1 MNKFSLVSLC
11 AAVAFTGTL
20 FAGSDKKVAEMQKML
35 EDQGIQPNYVE
46 TAQKGVKLSGYVDV
60 SYTYKPTKGASQNN
74 NTPAFGS
81 RGNFDNDSNDFSVNA
96 VKLALEKELSDAN
109 EYSAGFRI
117 DGMMGEDA
125 GILNGAGGRSAS
137 NLFLEQAY
145 VQFRA
150 PVGNGLDFKVGK
162 FVTLLGYEVIESP
175 ANLNFS
181 RGLLF
186 TFAIPLTHTGALASY
201 KFNDIVD
208 MQLGIVNGW
217 NNDDTFYGRGLG
229 IAPVGQPFDN
239 TGDFAKAVTGRINV
253 TAPGG
258 NANIAQSFIFSP
270 DGEQGNGAAGFAG
283 TPITSQNVWVYD
295 IWGNW
300 APKFANDKLLL
311 GFNFDIGQV
320 DGRNFQA
327 GIPVGNTLKEDAL
340 WYGVALYAK
349 YQFTPKFSLATR
361 AEYFVDE
368 AGARLGQNTYAPST
382 ALKASELYS
391 WTITAGF
398 DLWENMLARL
408 EYRYDTG
415 NLSNLGYAN
424 IGSGTQSVDQH
435 SIAINFVYSF

>member
-1 MNKFSLVSLC
+1 MTKFSIATLC
-11 AAVAFTGTL
+11 AAAVMTSSL
-20 FAGSDKKVAEMQKML
+20 FAGSDKVAEMKKLL

-60 SYTYKPTKGASQNN
+60 SYTYKPTKGASQNPN
-74 NTPAFGS
+74 NVTPPFGS

-109 EYSAGFRI
+109 EFTAGFRI

-125 GILNGAGGRSAS
+125 GILNGAGGGSAS

-201 KFNDIVD
+201 KFNDVVD

-217 NNDDTFYGRGLG
+217 NNDDTFYGRT
-229 IAPVGQPFDN
+229 AVGSPTGNPFDN

-270 DGEQGNGAAGFAG
+270 DGEQNAFGPNAAAF
-283 TPITSQNVWVYD
+283 TSQNAWVYD

-320 DGRNFQA
+320 DGRNYVNNAVPLTNQ
-327 GIPVGNTLKEDAL
+327 IKDEAL
-340 WYGVALYAK
+340 WYGIALYAK

-361 AEYFVDE
+361 GEYFVDE
-368 AGARLGQNTYAPST
+368 GGWRNGINTYGNN
-382 ALKASELYS
+382 ALKASELWS
-391 WTITAGF
+391 WTITASF

-415 NLSNLGYAN
+415 NQPVLGYVN
-424 IGSGTQSVDQH
+424 GTDQH
-435 SIAINFVYSF
+435 SIALNFVYSF